1 MALRACN
8 VSNCF
13 SEVMKWDEAW
23 DLKSV
28 WEKVIPLTVLS
39 FSFAE
44 FLFTLVT
51 VMLLTSSPTSV
62 VFLQNFHWGVC
73 CCLLSFLYLAGFL
86 PFSNHFSSSRTTL
99 SFTLRVCVRFFPLT
113 MYAVQ
118 GDIQLWCFF
127 GLVWWLLAD
136 RLEKLYI
143 YARFI
148 FSGVTHGGFKTPG
161 RCYLLCRAAV
171 VVHYIVHIV
180 FQCGYR
186 LLGHSLIDL

>member
-1 MALRACN
+1 MALQACN

-73 CCLLSFLYLAGFL
+73 CCLLSFLYLAGFYL
-86 PFSNHFSSSRTTL
+86 LATIFHPLIPRWVSL
-99 SFTLRVCVRFFPLT
+99 CLCVRFFPLT
-113 MYAVQ
+113 MYAAQ

-171 VVHYIVHIV
+171 VVH
-180 FQCGYR
+180 
-186 LLGHSLIDL
+186 

>member
-73 CCLLSFLYLAGFL
+73 CCLLSFLYLAGFYL
-86 PFSNHFSSSRTTL
+86 LATIFHPLVPRWVSL
-99 SFTLRVCVRFFPLT
+99 CVCVCQVFSFNHVCRPGWHSTVMLF
-113 MYAVQ
+113 
-118 GDIQLWCFF
+118 WSR
-127 GLVWWLLAD
+127 LVASG
-136 RLEKLYI
+136 RSIGEIIYICSLYI
-143 YARFI
+143 
-148 FSGVTHGGFKTPG
+148 
-161 RCYLLCRAAV
+161 
-171 VVHYIVHIV
+171 
-180 FQCGYR
+180 FQ
-186 LLGHSLIDL
+186 SDSWWF